1 MQTHAA
7 HASAFDDERCERGL
21 FDDLNPDLPCT
32 REQTGVHLRAAQTQR
47 LPSLS
52 AKPCARHR
60 DAATR
65 GRIEDS
71 LRHTRAAP
79 ALHLFEHAETCK
91 VLQTF
96 GRDELTAQLLAREAL
111 A

>member
-7 HASAFDDERCERGL
+7 HASAFDDERRERGL
-21 FDDLNPDLPCT
+21 FDDLNAGLLRA
-32 REQTGVHLRAAQTQR
+32 REQTGVHLRAAQAQR

-52 AKPCARHR
+52 AEPRARHR

-65 GRIEDS
+65 GRIEDG

-79 ALHLFEHAETCK
+79 LLHLFEHAETCE
-91 VLQTF
+91 VLKTL
-96 GRDELTAQLLAREAL
+96 GRDELAAQLL
-111 A
+111 